1 MSNQNVFEQNGVQR
15 PMFAPVSQS
24 SKGKYEEID
33 LSDIF
38 AEYLND
44 GDDPLT
50 TFSNFSNLTSMGF
63 QQPNQQQHPQQDQ
76 QQIGF
81 NPLLD
86 TPQPLGNQNM
96 LITQNQAPAPGNN
109 SVNTIALPTGRGIKT
124 AFHSGVT
131 APATQTAQ
139 QQQTNLQEP
148 APKRPKIAGAGIQ
161 TSTIP
166 QAGTGQ
172 AVVPLNLS
180 TLGTG
185 ITSRLGFSLSGG
197 QVTLPQ
203 KAPQAKP
210 APQGNI
216 QLPIGVGIRL
226 GGINPQSTG
235 AMPLNHMQW
244 GATNQWSGMN
254 GTVGATG
261 GISESAMAERRQRN
275 REHAKRSRVR
285 KKFLL
290 ESLQTE
296 VRQLQDENS
305 SLRML
310 IQQRIPQ
317 HAQQIIDECCIKSPL
332 FGDETD
338 GNKGDNKD
346 VELTKSDYS
355 LIENLTSGQQ
365 NFVLSDPRL
374 PDNPIVFASEGFYQ
388 MTGYTREQVLGRN
401 CRFLQGPATD
411 PKAVDVI
418 RTAVANGTDASTC
431 ILNYKA
437 DGSPFWNQFFVAAL
451 RDSENCIVNYVGVQC
466 VIDPDAGASALEDKV
481 DSVLPLQN
489 KGQSVQEK

>member
-24 SKGKYEEID
+24 SKGKFEDVD

-63 QQPNQQQHPQQDQ
+63 AQPSQPLQQQQ
-76 QQIGF
+76 QQ
-81 NPLLD
+81 
-86 TPQPLGNQNM
+86 
-96 LITQNQAPAPGNN
+96 QNQTAFNSLLNNNQSGNTQGAVSQTAGN
-109 SVNTIALPTGRGIKT
+109 SMMDTITLPTGRGIKT
-124 AFHSGVT
+124 AFHSGVS
-131 APATQTAQ
+131 APMIQH
-139 QQQTNLQEP
+139 QEP
-148 APKRPKIAGAGIQ
+148 LMKKPKLQAAPFNQP
-161 TSTIP
+161 
-166 QAGTGQ
+166 GQ
-172 AVVPLNLS
+172 AVVPANVS
-180 TLGTG
+180 TSGAG
-185 ITSRLGFSLSGG
+185 ITGRLGLNVSGG
-197 QVTLPQ
+197 QVTIPQ
-203 KAPQAKP
+203 KPPQSKP
-210 APQGNI
+210 MSQNNI
-216 QLPIGVGIRL
+216 QLPIGVGIRV
-226 GGINPQSTG
+226 GGVHPQSTG

-244 GATNQWSGMN
+244 GAAGDRNNLNGQYNSWSGLN
-254 GTVGATG
+254 GTAGGTG
-261 GISESAMAERRQRN
+261 GISEQAMAERRQRN

-296 VRQLQDENS
+296 VSQLQEENKN
-305 SLRML
+305 LRML
-310 IQQRIPQ
+310 IQQKIPQ

-332 FGDETD
+332 FGDD
-338 GNKGDNKD
+338 NGNNDREKNE

-388 MTGYTREQVLGRN
+388 LTGYTREQVLGRN

-437 DGSPFWNQFFVAAL
+437 DGTPFWNQFFVAAL

-466 VIDPDAGASALEDKV
+466 VVDPEAGTSALEDKV
-481 DSVLPLQN
+481 DSVLPLQH
-489 KGQSVQEK
+489 KGQSPEDK